1 MKDDVRINGKENISY
16 KEFLQGVPDNLH
28 YEYNYLKGLD
38 DEEMH
43 QQVRYI
49 FIGLASVLVGAVAI
63 LLPVFLQ

>member
-1 MKDDVRINGKENISY
+1 MKDDVRITSKENISY

-43 QQVRYI
+43 QEVRCI
-49 FIGLASVLVGAVAI
+49 LIGLASVLVGAVAI